1 METKTLDFSET
12 LRDSLCIGI
21 KNAPSIIAAVVLYLV
36 TIWIPYINIG
46 TTIAITLLPT
56 QLAKGEVIN
65 PASIFDSKYR
75 RYMGEYLITTGLM
88 ILPILIAFAFLYIP
102 GIVLSL
108 AWSLSYYFL
117 IEKGKNPMEAI
128 KASNDATYGSKWTM
142 FFVMLVF
149 CIVFGVTFG
158 ILGAVCSL
166 IDVGF
171 ITFLVMFA
179 LVVLAI
185 VFGTA
190 ITATLIYA
198 FFYVMFLFYMAV
210 STHGKETAIPFADIA
225 VCVVAGFL
233 FPAMYSCIGL
243 LRNVSPAFVLMPFV
257 IAFIGDSFS
266 MLGGMAFGHKKFAPH
281 VSPNKTWAGFLAGPV
296 GSALGMVL
304 LGLVS
309 KWLWQMELP
318 LWYLAVIG
326 IAANLFGQLGDLS
339 MSLIKREAG
348 IKDYSHIFLTHGG
361 VLDRFDS
368 TLFLVPVVYAMLFLL
383 EKLV

>member
-1 METKTLDFSET
+1 MKQRLLVAAVGVPLLIVVLVF
-12 LRDSLCIGI
+12 L
-21 KNAPSIIAAVVLYLV
+21 PPIAATILVAAIAGAAAYELLHTAGKNIPPFVYILTVVTAVLTVLFCARKPWPAAYSAPDYRPYLYAAL
-36 TIWIPYINIG
+36 
-46 TTIAITLLPT
+46 
-56 QLAKGEVIN
+56 
-65 PASIFDSKYR
+65 
-75 RYMGEYLITTGLM
+75 
-88 ILPILIAFAFLYIP
+88 AFLYVMALFFTAVHTH
-102 GIVLSL
+102 GT
-108 AWSLSYYFL
+108 
-117 IEKGKNPMEAI
+117 EKAMPFASVAI
-128 KASNDATYGSKWTM
+128 
-142 FFVMLVF
+142 
-149 CIVFGVTFG
+149 CIV
-158 ILGAVCSL
+158 A
-166 IDVGF
+166 
-171 ITFLVMFA
+171 A
-179 LVVLAI
+179 
-185 VFGTA
+185 
-190 ITATLIYA
+190 
-198 FFYVMFLFYMAV
+198 
-210 STHGKETAIPFADIA
+210 
-225 VCVVAGFL
+225 FL
-233 FPAMYSCIGL
+233 FPAMYSFIAL
-243 LRNVSPAFVLMPFV
+243 LRNIGPSFVLMPFV

-368 TLFLVPVVYAMLFLL
+368 TLFLAPVVYAMLFLL

>member
-158 ILGAVCSL
+158 ISL
-166 IDVGF
+166 CK
-171 ITFLVMFA
+171 LPNR
-179 LVVLAI
+179 
-185 VFGTA
+185 
-190 ITATLIYA
+190 
-198 FFYVMFLFYMAV
+198 
-210 STHGKETAIPFADIA
+210 K
-225 VCVVAGFL
+225 
-233 FPAMYSCIGL
+233 
-243 LRNVSPAFVLMPFV
+243 
-257 IAFIGDSFS
+257 
-266 MLGGMAFGHKKFAPH
+266 APS
-281 VSPNKTWAGFLAGPV
+281 V
-296 GSALGMVL
+296 
-304 LGLVS
+304 
-309 KWLWQMELP
+309 
-318 LWYLAVIG
+318 
-326 IAANLFGQLGDLS
+326 
-339 MSLIKREAG
+339 R
-348 IKDYSHIFLTHGG
+348 
-361 VLDRFDS
+361 
-368 TLFLVPVVYAMLFLL
+368 
-383 EKLV
+383 